1 MHPIAHPRMAILL
14 GVMFVAIGLIYY
26 LTSHDIGGSS
36 MLGILGIATS
46 LMAYVL
52 MSGSPRG

>member
-14 GVMFVAIGLIYY
+14 GVMFAAIGLIYY

>member
-1 MHPIAHPRMAILL
+1 MAILL